1 MTKKQIDYVTC
12 VIGALALMTGMSCS
26 QIYHKLHAVALDL
39 LNIKNTTMDKAT
51 RILRDMKYARII
63 ELIAEKQRISLE
75 EAMDMLY
82 SSPLF
87 EIIDD
92 GTADLICR
100 SDIYLA
106 DEIIRAHDHS

>member
-1 MTKKQIDYVTC
+1 
-12 VIGALALMTGMSCS
+12 
-26 QIYHKLHAVALDL
+26 
-39 LNIKNTTMDKAT
+39 MDKVT

-63 ELIAEKQRISLE
+63 ELIAGKENISLE

-106 DEIIRAHDHS
+106 NEIIRTNTSSRK

>member
-1 MTKKQIDYVTC
+1 
-12 VIGALALMTGMSCS
+12 
-26 QIYHKLHAVALDL
+26 
-39 LNIKNTTMDKAT
+39 MDKAD

-63 ELIAEKQRISLE
+63 EIIAEKQNISLE
-75 EAMDMLY
+75 DAMSMLY

-100 SDIYLA
+100 SAQATDPRGLL
-106 DEIIRAHDHS
+106 RPPCQHPGRHHLVLSNVQHLLRPLPHSLPRPLILI

>member
-1 MTKKQIDYVTC
+1 
-12 VIGALALMTGMSCS
+12 
-26 QIYHKLHAVALDL
+26 
-39 LNIKNTTMDKAT
+39 MDKAT

-63 ELIAEKQRISLE
+63 ELIAVKQHISLE
-75 EAMDMLY
+75 DAMDMLY

-100 SDIYLA
+100 STYISPMRLSA
-106 DEIIRAHDHS
+106 LTLPPGNSSQISHFHLTTKRMLSVA

>member
-1 MTKKQIDYVTC
+1 
-12 VIGALALMTGMSCS
+12 
-26 QIYHKLHAVALDL
+26 
-39 LNIKNTTMDKAT
+39 MDKPT
-51 RILRDMKYARII
+51 RILRDMKYSRII
-63 ELIAEKQRISLE
+63 ELIAEKQDISIDD
-75 EAMDMLY
+75 AMDMLY

-106 DEIIRAHDHS
+106 DEIIRSNSTSKEIY

>member
-1 MTKKQIDYVTC
+1 MIK
-12 VIGALALMTGMSCS
+12 
-26 QIYHKLHAVALDL
+26 DL
-39 LNIKNTTMDKAT
+39 SNIHSETSDFVDMMDDDHFKA
-51 RILRDMKYARII
+51 MKYASII
-63 ELIAEKQRISLE
+63 ELIAEKQQIPLQ
-75 EAMDMLY
+75 EAKDMLY

-106 DEIIRAHDHS
+106 DEIIRMHTMQ

>member
-1 MTKKQIDYVTC
+1 MAMD
-12 VIGALALMTGMSCS
+12 
-26 QIYHKLHAVALDL
+26 
-39 LNIKNTTMDKAT
+39 NTT

-63 ELIAEKQRISLE
+63 ELIAGKKHISLE

-82 SSPLF
+82 SSQLF

-92 GTADLICR
+92 GTAELICR

-106 DEIIRAHDHS
+106 DEIIRSHSSSQE

>member
-1 MTKKQIDYVTC
+1 
-12 VIGALALMTGMSCS
+12 
-26 QIYHKLHAVALDL
+26 
-39 LNIKNTTMDKAT
+39 MDKPT
-51 RILRDMKYARII
+51 RILRDMKYGRII
-63 ELIAEKQRISLE
+63 ELIAEKKDISIDD
-75 EAMDMLY
+75 AMDMVY

-106 DEIIRAHDHS
+106 EEIIRSITPSKENC

>member
-1 MTKKQIDYVTC
+1 
-12 VIGALALMTGMSCS
+12 
-26 QIYHKLHAVALDL
+26 
-39 LNIKNTTMDKAT
+39 MDKAT
-51 RILRDMKYARII
+51 RILRDMKYARMI
-63 ELIAEKQRISLE
+63 ELIAEKQHISLE

-100 SDIYLA
+100 SDKYLA
-106 DEIIRAHDHS
+106 NEIIRTHISTQ

>member
-1 MTKKQIDYVTC
+1 
-12 VIGALALMTGMSCS
+12 
-26 QIYHKLHAVALDL
+26 
-39 LNIKNTTMDKAT
+39 MDKAT
-51 RILRDMKYARII
+51 RILQDMKYSRII
-63 ELIAEKQRISLE
+63 DLIAEKQHIPLE

-100 SDIYLA
+100 SDIYIA
-106 DEIIRAHDHS
+106 DEIIRMHCKSVPKQSEL

>member
-1 MTKKQIDYVTC
+1 
-12 VIGALALMTGMSCS
+12 
-26 QIYHKLHAVALDL
+26 
-39 LNIKNTTMDKAT
+39 MDITNDDFFKT
-51 RILRDMKYARII
+51 LKYARII
-63 ELIAEKQRISLE
+63 ELIAEKQHIPLE
-75 EAMDMLY
+75 EGMDMLY

-106 DEIIRAHDHS
+106 NEIIRMHLTSLKS

>member
-1 MTKKQIDYVTC
+1 
-12 VIGALALMTGMSCS
+12 
-26 QIYHKLHAVALDL
+26 
-39 LNIKNTTMDKAT
+39 MDKTT
-51 RILRDMKYARII
+51 RILQDMKYSRII
-63 ELIAEKQRISLE
+63 DLIAEKIRIPLE
-75 EAMDMLY
+75 GAMDMLY

-106 DEIIRAHDHS
+106 EEIIRLHNQFRFLRN

>member
-1 MTKKQIDYVTC
+1 
-12 VIGALALMTGMSCS
+12 
-26 QIYHKLHAVALDL
+26 
-39 LNIKNTTMDKAT
+39 MDKAT

-63 ELIAEKQRISLE
+63 ELIAEKKNVSLE
-75 EAMDMLY
+75 KAMDMLY

-106 DEIIRAHDHS
+106 EEITRS

>member
-1 MTKKQIDYVTC
+1 
-12 VIGALALMTGMSCS
+12 
-26 QIYHKLHAVALDL
+26 
-39 LNIKNTTMDKAT
+39 MDKAA

-63 ELIAEKQRISLE
+63 GLIAEKQNISRE

-82 SSPLF
+82 TSPIF

-100 SDIYLA
+100 SDIYLSE
-106 DEIIRAHDHS
+106 EIIRNHNLFRS

>member
-1 MTKKQIDYVTC
+1 MTV
-12 VIGALALMTGMSCS
+12 VSLS
-26 QIYHKLHAVALDL
+26 
-39 LNIKNTTMDKAT
+39 LNMKFTAMDKST

-63 ELIAEKQRISLE
+63 SLIAEKQQISLE
-75 EAMDMLY
+75 DAMDMLY

-106 DEIIRAHDHS
+106 NEIIRAHKT

>member
-1 MTKKQIDYVTC
+1 
-12 VIGALALMTGMSCS
+12 
-26 QIYHKLHAVALDL
+26 
-39 LNIKNTTMDKAT
+39 MDKAT

-63 ELIAEKQRISLE
+63 ELIAQKEQIALDD
-75 EAMDMLY
+75 AMHMFY

-100 SDIYLA
+100 SDLYLA
-106 DEIIRAHDHS
+106 NEIIYRQK

>member
-1 MTKKQIDYVTC
+1 
-12 VIGALALMTGMSCS
+12 
-26 QIYHKLHAVALDL
+26 
-39 LNIKNTTMDKAT
+39 MDKAT

-63 ELIAEKQRISLE
+63 ELIAEKQHISLD
-75 EAMDMLY
+75 EAMDILY
-82 SSPLF
+82 TSPLF

-106 DEIIRAHDHS
+106 DEIIRHYVESLSQGK

>member
-1 MTKKQIDYVTC
+1 
-12 VIGALALMTGMSCS
+12 
-26 QIYHKLHAVALDL
+26 
-39 LNIKNTTMDKAT
+39 MDKPT
-51 RILRDMKYARII
+51 RILRDMKYGRII
-63 ELIAEKQRISLE
+63 ELIAEKKDISIDD
-75 EAMDMLY
+75 AMDMVY

-106 DEIIRAHDHS
+106 EEIIRSITPAKENC

>member
-1 MTKKQIDYVTC
+1 
-12 VIGALALMTGMSCS
+12 
-26 QIYHKLHAVALDL
+26 
-39 LNIKNTTMDKAT
+39 MDNPT
-51 RILRDMKYARII
+51 RILQDTKYARII
-63 ELIAEKQRISLE
+63 EVIAERQNISRE
-75 EAMDMLY
+75 DAMDMLY

-106 DEIIRAHDHS
+106 EEIIRLHDNL

>member
-1 MTKKQIDYVTC
+1 
-12 VIGALALMTGMSCS
+12 
-26 QIYHKLHAVALDL
+26 
-39 LNIKNTTMDKAT
+39 MDKPT

-63 ELIAEKQRISLE
+63 ELIADKQHIRREK
-75 EAMDMLY
+75 AMDMLY

-100 SDIYLA
+100 SELYLA
-106 DEIIRAHDHS
+106 NEIIRMHENEAAAQ

>member
-1 MTKKQIDYVTC
+1 M
-12 VIGALALMTGMSCS
+12 
-26 QIYHKLHAVALDL
+26 
-39 LNIKNTTMDKAT
+39 NKAT
-51 RILRDMKYARII
+51 RILQDMKYARII
-63 ELIAEKQRISLE
+63 DLIASKLRIPLE
-75 EAMDMLY
+75 EAMDILY

-106 DEIIRAHDHS
+106 GEIIRMNKYKK